1 MNIWNLDCI
10 CRVHCKIN
18 SLTNFGSLNY
28 WLEVAFMKYNN
39 NNNNSFPVPVLALFP
54 VPFSIAFPLLQIA
67 FLQPSFTNFE
77 RN

>member
-18 SLTNFGSLNY
+18 RLTNFGSLNY

-39 NNNNSFPVPVLALFP
+39 
-54 VPFSIAFPLLQIA
+54 FPLSSVHSLCLRA
-67 FLQPSFTNFE
+67 YDLKYDSTT
-77 RN
+77 

>member
-18 SLTNFGSLNY
+18 RLTNFGSLNY

-39 NNNNSFPVPVLALFP
+39 NDNNKEF
-54 VPFSIAFPLLQIA
+54 I
-67 FLQPSFTNFE
+67 
-77 RN
+77 